1 MRATVSKVPA
11 RSAEIP
17 HYRERAA
24 LQSIKHRSWVSKAA
38 LYPAGDGTIASM
50 LGEGW
55 IERRLG
61 PGGAP
66 QFRITEAG
74 KTAIAAKIP
83 FAR

>member
-1 MRATVSKVPA
+1 MMPA

-24 LQSIKHRSWVSKAA
+24 LQSIKHRSWVSQAA
-38 LYPAGDGTIASM
+38 LYPAGDGTIASV
-50 LGEGW
+50 LGKGW

-61 PGGAP
+61 SGGVP